1 MMNNKVLTNL
11 RRWVSLIIAVLIYY
25 IIHEGSH
32 LIFALRFGAFEKINF
47 LGLGVQIAIND
58 TLLSNLQLAIFC
70 VVGSIATLIFAY
82 ILVAL
87 TNRIVNVKN
96 KYFKAIGY
104 YTTLSMLLIDPIYL
118 SFLYRFFGGGD
129 MNGIK
134 LFGIPEIVLQV
145 IYGIIGIINLIVFI
159 KYVYP
164 KYKKAFKI

>member
-1 MMNNKVLTNL
+1 MINNKVSTNF

-32 LIFALRFGAFEKINF
+32 VIVSLIYGVFEQVKI
-47 LGLGVQIAIND
+47 LGLGVQVVAN
-58 TLLSNLQLAIFC
+58 TELLTNLQLAIFC
-70 VVGSIATLIFAY
+70 VVGSISTLIPAY
-82 ILVAL
+82 VLVAL
-87 TNRIVNVKN
+87 TNKIVSVKN

-104 YTTLSMLLIDPIYL
+104 YTTLVMLLTDPIYL

-134 LFGIPEIVLQV
+134 LFGIPEIILQV

-164 KYKKAFKI
+164 KYKKVYEK